1 MRNLVFA
8 LFLGLGVSSLA
19 LTADLTPEEQA
30 VWQMEEAYWRYVQA
44 GDVEHYV
51 TLWHERFVG
60 WPCGCSTTWR
70 SCSTPPCT

>member
-44 GDVEHYV
+44 GDVEHYA

-60 WPCGCSTTWR
+60 
-70 SCSTPPCT
+70 